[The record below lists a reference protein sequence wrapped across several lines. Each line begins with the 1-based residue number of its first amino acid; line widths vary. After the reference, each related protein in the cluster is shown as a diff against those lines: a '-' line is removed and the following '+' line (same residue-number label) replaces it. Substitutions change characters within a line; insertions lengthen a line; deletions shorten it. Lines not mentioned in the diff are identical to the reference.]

1 VESDKSPEEI
11 WTAVYAELQH
21 RAQTCDALAD
31 SWHARADAETDRAR
45 ILECLRI
52 ADQYELTREYVWW
65 LSQQNV
71 ETLGR
76 LMPLVVVPTSLGY
89 TASGGARHGSQ
100 EKKGHEEKGQQEG
113 RSA

>member
-1 VESDKSPEEI
+1 MESDKSPDET

-31 SWHARADAETDRAR
+31 SWHAKAAVETDRAR

-65 LSQQNV
+65 LSQQDV

-89 TASGGARHGSQ
+89 TSSGGAHHGSQ
-100 EKKGHEEKGQQEG
+100 KKEEHKEEGQQEG
-113 RSA
+113 RRT